1 MIQLLGDLSRSAT
14 RKCYLANIRLELQP
28 LLSNL
33 RFRDVALK
41 AVGVGSVGMHCVI
54 GLWVDQRGEEAL
66 VLQSKEAHPSV
77 LAPYVTCLGPT
88 IRGSG

>member
-1 MIQLLGDLSRSAT
+1 
-14 RKCYLANIRLELQP
+14 LANTRLELQP
-28 LLSNL
+28 LLSNF
-33 RFRDVALK
+33 RFGDVALK

>member
-1 MIQLLGDLSRSAT
+1 
-14 RKCYLANIRLELQP
+14 
-28 LLSNL
+28 
-33 RFRDVALK
+33 
-41 AVGVGSVGMHCVI
+41 MHCVI

-77 LAPYVTCLGPT
+77 LAPYVTCLGLT